1 MDRLSPIDAGFLI
14 TESAHSPKH
23 VGSLQVLGL
32 PKGKGPA
39 WLRRMLDDLK
49 QVRPGFPFD
58 RRLLFDR
65 PLQPALIED
74 DRFDI
79 DYHVRHSVLPAPGDD
94 RQLENMVARLHAN
107 LLDRDRP
114 LWEFHL
120 IEGLR
125 DRRFA
130 FYTKVHHCIVD
141 GATFTRWF
149 VESGSKS
156 PAAKNSH
163 PVWQRSKQPQ
173 ESSADSTL
181 LGRLTSGVTLLT
193 DGVRTAVDL
202 SALGAR
208 LVKQN
213 ILSSDRNAV
222 LPLGAGKT
230 ALNVPTGAARSLAIG
245 GFPLEEM
252 RAIAHAE
259 GASVND
265 LVMTLCDL
273 SVYRYLAER
282 GAAPSDPLVAYMPV
296 DLRQDGAGDGN
307 VISLLQVRLASQ
319 HDDPLAAL
327 AEVRGASKATR
338 ELYGGVSRPA
348 VQLYSLAVAMLPLGE
363 ELLRLDR
370 LLPPAINLVISN
382 VPGPRQ
388 TMYFR
393 GAEVLEAYPVSTL
406 PPGVAL
412 NMTVCSYAGTMFFG
426 LVGGRSAVPDLQ
438 RLGVHLQNAFDE
450 FRALV
455 SVS

>member
-259 GASVND
+259 GASLND

-282 GAAPSDPLVAYMPV
+282 RAAPSDPLVAYMPV
-296 DLRQDGAGDGN
+296 DLRQNGAGDGN
-307 VISLLQVRLASQ
+307 V
-319 HDDPLAAL
+319 
-327 AEVRGASKATR
+327 T
-338 ELYGGVSRPA
+338 
-348 VQLYSLAVAMLPLGE
+348 
-363 ELLRLDR
+363 
-370 LLPPAINLVISN
+370 
-382 VPGPRQ
+382 
-388 TMYFR
+388 
-393 GAEVLEAYPVSTL
+393 
-406 PPGVAL
+406 
-412 NMTVCSYAGTMFFG
+412 
-426 LVGGRSAVPDLQ
+426 GRSAVLAGGGDVAARRGTAAPGPPAAAGHQSGDIECSRTAADHVLQ
-438 RLGVHLQNAFDE
+438 GRGSARGLPGQHVAAGGGTEHDGLQLCRHDVLRAGGRTFGRPRPPAAGRSSAERL
-450 FRALV
+450 R
-455 SVS
+455 